1 MADIPL
7 HLTALKKTPRQ
18 PRARRTVERIIAA
31 TGELLLSQGLDALT
45 TNRVAEQANVNIATL
60 YQYFPHK
67 QALLSA
73 LVQTHMHDLT
83 RNLNILLDGLGE
95 VSVAES
101 TRLWATL
108 GIQYFRQNDNL
119 LGMLIQSQHALT
131 TLPEGKEFE
140 RRLLDAMHRFLS
152 RQRDRLQVEDL
163 DRAIYVALHA
173 CTAILSR
180 HLLEP
185 VPYYHDEEIVEEVVT
200 LMTRYF
206 YLQPHRTND

>member
-1 MADIPL
+1 MADLPP
-7 HLTALKKTPRQ
+7 HLTSLKKQPAQ

-31 TGELLLSQGLDALT
+31 TGELILSQGMEALT

-83 RNLNILLDGLGE
+83 RTLNTMLEGLGD

-119 LGMLIQSQHALT
+119 LSMLIQSQHALT
-131 TLPEGKEFE
+131 ALPEGKEFE
-140 RRLLDAMHRFLS
+140 RRLLEAMHRFLS
-152 RQRDRLQVEDL
+152 RQRDRLRVENL

-185 VPYYHDEEIVEEVVT
+185 VPYYRDEEIVDEVVI

-206 YLQPHRTND
+206 C

>member
-1 MADIPL
+1 MADLPP
-7 HLTALKKTPRQ
+7 HLTSLKKQPAQ

-31 TGELLLSQGLDALT
+31 TGELILSQGMEALT

-83 RNLNILLDGLGE
+83 RTLNTMLEGLGD

-119 LGMLIQSQHALT
+119 LSMLIQSQHALT
-131 TLPEGKEFE
+131 ALPEGKEFE
-140 RRLLDAMHRFLS
+140 RRLLEAMHRFLS
-152 RQRDRLQVEDL
+152 RQRDRLRVENL

-185 VPYYHDEEIVEEVVT
+185 VPYYRDEEIVEEVVT

-206 YLQPHRTND
+206 GANAV

>member
-1 MADIPL
+1 MADLPRN
-7 HLTALKKTPRQ
+7 LTSLKKQPSQ
-18 PRARRTVERIIAA
+18 PRARRTVERIITA
-31 TGELLLSQGLDALT
+31 TGELVMEQGLEALT

-83 RNLNILLDGLGE
+83 RSLNTLLEGLGD

-108 GIQYFRQNDNL
+108 GIQYFRQNDSL
-119 LGMLIQSQHALT
+119 LSMLIQSQHALT

-152 RQRDRLQVEDL
+152 RQRDQLRVENL
-163 DRAIYVALHA
+163 DRAIYVSLHA

-185 VPYYHDEEIVEEVVT
+185 VPYYKDEEIVEEVVT

-206 YLQPHRTND
+206 C

>member
-1 MADIPL
+1 MADLPP
-7 HLTALKKTPRQ
+7 HLTSLKKQPAQ

-31 TGELLLSQGLDALT
+31 TGELILSQGMEALT

-83 RNLNILLDGLGE
+83 RTLNTMLEGLGD

-119 LGMLIQSQHALT
+119 LSMLIQSQHALT
-131 TLPEGKEFE
+131 ALPEGKEFE
-140 RRLLDAMHRFLS
+140 RRLLEAMHRFLA
-152 RQRDRLQVEDL
+152 RQRDRLRVENL

-185 VPYYHDEEIVEEVVT
+185 VPYYRDEEIVEEVVT

-206 YLQPHRTND
+206 GANAV

>member
-1 MADIPL
+1 MTELPL
-7 HLTALKKTPRQ
+7 QLSSLKKQPSQ

-31 TGELLLSQGLDALT
+31 TGELILAHGLDALT

-73 LVQTHMHDLT
+73 LLQTHMHDLT
-83 RNLNILLDGLGE
+83 RHLNALLEGLGE
-95 VSVAES
+95 ASVADS

-108 GIQYFRQNDNL
+108 GIQYFRQNDSL
-119 LGMLIQSQHALT
+119 LGMLIQSQHALSA
-131 TLPEGKEFE
+131 LPEGKEFE
-140 RRLLDAMHRFLS
+140 RRLLEAMHRFLS

-185 VPYYHDEEIVEEVVT
+185 VPYYRDEEIVEEVVT

-206 YLQPHRTND
+206 YRQPATVSG

>member
-1 MADIPL
+1 M
-7 HLTALKKTPRQ
+7 
-18 PRARRTVERIIAA
+18 ERIITA
-31 TGELLLSQGLDALT
+31 TGELVLEQGLDALT

-83 RNLNILLDGLGE
+83 RKLHALLDGLGDA
-95 VSVAES
+95 SVAES

-108 GIQYFRQNDNL
+108 GIQYFRQNDSL
-119 LGMLIQSQHALT
+119 LGMLFQSQHALS

-140 RRLLDAMHRFLS
+140 RRLLDAMHRFLL
-152 RQRDRLQVEDL
+152 RQRDRLQVESL

-185 VPYYHDEEIVEEVVT
+185 VPYYQDEEIVEEVII

-206 YLQPHRTND
+206 GAGDA

>member
-1 MADIPL
+1 MDEPPL
-7 HLTALKKTPRQ
+7 LLTALKKQPAQ

-31 TGELLLSQGLDALT
+31 TGELILNQGLEALT

-73 LVQTHMHDLT
+73 LLQTHMHDLT
-83 RNLNILLDGLGE
+83 RKLNTLLEGLGE
-95 VSVAES
+95 VSVEDS
-101 TRLWATL
+101 SRLWATL
-108 GIQYFRQNDNL
+108 GIQYFRQNDSL
-119 LGMLIQSQHALT
+119 LSVLIQSQQALAAQ
-131 TLPEGKEFE
+131 PEGKEFE

-152 RQRDRLQVEDL
+152 RQRDRLQVDNL

-173 CTAILSR
+173 CTGILSR

-185 VPYYHDEEIVEEVVT
+185 VPYYSDEDIVEEVAA
-200 LMTRYF
+200 LMSRYF
-206 YLQPHRTND
+206 YGHADAANR

>member
-1 MADIPL
+1 M
-7 HLTALKKTPRQ
+7 
-18 PRARRTVERIIAA
+18 ERIIAA
-31 TGELLLSQGLDALT
+31 TGELILSQGMEALT

-83 RNLNILLDGLGE
+83 RTLNTMLEGLGD

-119 LGMLIQSQHALT
+119 LSMLIQSQHALT
-131 TLPEGKEFE
+131 ALPEGKEFE
-140 RRLLDAMHRFLS
+140 RRLLEAMHRFLS
-152 RQRDRLQVEDL
+152 RQRDRLRVENL

-185 VPYYHDEEIVEEVVT
+185 VPYYRDEEIVDEVVI

-206 YLQPHRTND
+206 C

>member
-1 MADIPL
+1 MADLPL
-7 HLTALKKTPRQ
+7 HLSSLKKQPAQ
-18 PRARRTVERIIAA
+18 PRARRTVERIIDA
-31 TGELLLSQGLDALT
+31 TGELILNQGMEALT

-83 RNLNILLDGLGE
+83 RTLNTLLEGLGD

-119 LGMLIQSQHALT
+119 LSMLIQSQHALT
-131 TLPEGKEFE
+131 ALPEGKEFE
-140 RRLLDAMHRFLS
+140 RRLLEAMHRFLS
-152 RQRDRLQVEDL
+152 RQRDRLRVENL

-185 VPYYHDEEIVEEVVT
+185 VPYYRDEEIVDEVVT

-206 YLQPHRTND
+206 C